1 MTKKE
6 IILKLLALEV
16 VGDHSSAFDLLSDK
30 YVMSWVYKSKSI
42 FPSVKVDKNFNNKLA
57 EAYSF
62 PDRKYEIYSMIQEGD
77 FVAAEIVESYFDN
90 QTNILYKTPISF
102 VWEFDD
108 NNLVLSGKHYC
119 DPDISSEMI
128 TAEQLFGL
136 YKKEPIIVIDKN
148 SASGFLSVEK
158 N

>member
-16 VGDHSSAFDLLSDK
+16 VGDHISAFNLLSDK
-30 YVMSWVYKSKSI
+30 YVMSWAYKSKST
-42 FPSVKVDKNFNNKLA
+42 FPSVKVDKNFNEKLA

-77 FVAAEIVESYFDN
+77 FVAAEVVESYLDN
-90 QTNILYKTPISF
+90 ESGVFHRTPISF

-108 NNLVLSGKHYC
+108 QNLVVSGKHYC
-119 DPDISSEMI
+119 DPNISSAGI
-128 TAEQLFGL
+128 TDNDLFKL
-136 YKKEPIIVIDKN
+136 YKKYPIITIDKK
-148 SASGFLSVEK
+148 SAADFLSVEK
-158 N
+158 K